1 MPNGNQIRRS
11 QRQSSSF
18 PVVRWLQAGAV
29 TAGVGMALTVSSGIA
44 TADDAAS
51 TPGSN
56 SAASHS
62 SPRVSAK
69 SSTPHPGSRVQRRD
83 TASPAVAAP
92 SAMNSPTP
100 AAGAQ
105 AARRASVQTSIS
117 ETPSAATLGLGPN
130 RPSAQRAY
138 RAFPTSALGVKTLL
152 KSVNWFEVRTG
163 APQLPTIPASD
174 LGAAILVGNRRVHY
188 TYENSFATLR
198 PTSPTVDPEAG
209 VFTGNLGGT
218 GLTGDVLTYTVGS
231 PSHGTVQVG
240 QDGTYI
246 YTPGA
251 DLAHNGG
258 TDTFTASVAG
268 LRLVAHTFGYAG
280 ILRYVIPNMAPS
292 GPTASGT
299 TVVTINVPIGLVNT
313 APAADNPTVGNP
325 NVTTGVVTGTL
336 AVTDAD
342 GDTLTFPSTIT
353 TAKGTAVIAANGT
366 FTYTPTAVARHAA
379 SVNGATAAVLADT
392 FTVMVD
398 DGHGGTTATTVT
410 VAISPT
416 NTTPVAVINT
426 CERDCVGG
434 GGIGSVTGSDADGD
448 TLTYAVTSAP
458 NSGSVSINSATGA
471 FTYTPDNSVSQSQ
484 VAAVEVAVVQVAA
497 VSAPGVL
504 PPNAL
509 GTVTGNTVDTWETYS
524 FTYTPSTTG
533 ANYIGFAFRQDPA
546 YWTFDNAQL
555 LAPGS
560 VVNLFTNGEFSS
572 GGEVSITTNNGP
584 STIQA
589 PANWGVW
596 YQDGTYPEAAGNWD
610 GGSWY
615 DGAVGTFDGIYQ
627 GVNLTA
633 GTAYTIR
640 FDVSGDDVANVDDIQ
655 LGVYGGTCQDS
666 GSPAASCSVPA
677 SSGFATLARP
687 DQTENAGNP
696 SPSWLADSFVVT
708 ITDGHGGSLA
718 VPVTVAAC

>member
-1 MPNGNQIRRS
+1 M
-11 QRQSSSF
+11 
-18 PVVRWLQAGAV
+18 
-29 TAGVGMALTVSSGIA
+29 
-44 TADDAAS
+44 
-51 TPGSN
+51 
-56 SAASHS
+56 
-62 SPRVSAK
+62 
-69 SSTPHPGSRVQRRD
+69 
-83 TASPAVAAP
+83 
-92 SAMNSPTP
+92 
-100 AAGAQ
+100 
-105 AARRASVQTSIS
+105 
-117 ETPSAATLGLGPN
+117 
-130 RPSAQRAY
+130 
-138 RAFPTSALGVKTLL
+138 
-152 KSVNWFEVRTG
+152 
-163 APQLPTIPASD
+163 PTIPASD
-174 LGAAILVGNRRVHY
+174 LGAAIFVGNRRVHY
-188 TYENSFATLR
+188 TYENSYATLR
-198 PTSPTVDPEAG
+198 PTSPTVNPGAG
-209 VFTGNLGGT
+209 AFTGNLGGT
-218 GLTGDVLTYTVGS
+218 GLAGDVLTYTVGS
-231 PSHGTVQVG
+231 PSHGTVEVG
-240 QDGTYI
+240 QNGAYI

-251 DLAHNGG
+251 ELAHNGG
-258 TDTFTASVAG
+258 IDTFTASVAG
-268 LRLVAHTFGYAG
+268 LRLVPHTFGYAG

-313 APAADNPTVGNP
+313 AP
-325 NVTTGVVTGTL
+325 
-336 AVTDAD
+336 
-342 GDTLTFPSTIT
+342 
-353 TAKGTAVIAANGT
+353 
-366 FTYTPTAVARHAA
+366 
-379 SVNGATAAVLADT
+379 
-392 FTVMVD
+392 
-398 DGHGGTTATTVT
+398 
-410 VAISPT
+410 
-416 NTTPVAVINT
+416 VAVINT
-426 CERDCVGG
+426 CDRDCVGG
-434 GGIGSVTGSDADGD
+434 GGSGNVTGSDADGD

-458 NSGSVSINSATGA
+458 TSGSVSINSATGA

-555 LAPGS
+555 FAPGS

-640 FDVSGDDVANVDDIQ
+640 FDVSGDDVANLDDIQ

-666 GSPAASCSVPA
+666 GSPATSCSVPA